1 MDDITLSVSSSH
13 LQSVVWSSCPLFMLP
28 AVADQQRNGDLRL
41 LLQRSHRGHAAQDG
55 SVIVSVLWH
64 CLGPSC
70 VCIIVFLF
78 LPVSTLLN
86 LRLCESSSGKLVSV
100 LELPGSL
107 LIVPQATLGGRPKG
121 RAMQYHQNISKEDG
135 LRLYSAFVSMCAK
148 ELAAAAA
155 SADVTVKHGTYGNR
169 QVLMLDTNGP
179 YTHLMEFWGCPIVG
193 VPPTSS
199 PDLTRTC
206 RGWFLTQSGRS
217 YEFRLHT
224 WDWTFLFICFFIFF
238 AILDFFL

>member
-1 MDDITLSVSSSH
+1 MADSGGGPAARTV
-13 LQSVVWSSCPLFMLP
+13 LQQCLQARLQVQPAGEQSEAQYVQINRGMVIYVCFFKGATEDMLP
-28 AVADQQRNGDLRL
+28 RM
-41 LLQRSHRGHAAQDG
+41 
-55 SVIVSVLWH
+55 
-64 CLGPSC
+64 
-70 VCIIVFLF
+70 
-78 LPVSTLLN
+78 VSTLLN

-155 SADVTVKHGTYGNR
+155 SAEVTVKHGTYGNR

-179 YTHLMEFWGCPIVG
+179 YTHLMEF
-193 VPPTSS
+193 
-199 PDLTRTC
+199 
-206 RGWFLTQSGRS
+206 
-217 YEFRLHT
+217 
-224 WDWTFLFICFFIFF
+224 
-238 AILDFFL
+238 